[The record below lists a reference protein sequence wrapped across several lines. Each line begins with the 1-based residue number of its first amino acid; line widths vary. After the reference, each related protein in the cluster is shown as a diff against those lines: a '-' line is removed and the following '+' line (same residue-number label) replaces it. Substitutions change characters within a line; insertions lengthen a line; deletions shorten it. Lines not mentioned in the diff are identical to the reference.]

1 VESDDLRRINLDVAS
16 LVQHFHLAASLLH
29 NLTIESVNPF
39 DRTLEFTPSFCF
51 SFCFFLWVCV
61 VVMVVPS
68 DFWCLSRAS
77 REKPR
82 LSSCMVVAGHGGER
96 ARQESYPSLQMERK
110 RGKKNFQRRTLYPS
124 KKISCHLFLA
134 SIFVFYWPEFES
146 IIPSIPAVAV
156 AGRCELRSVI
166 SLPTPSCNHC
176 WLVHITKTTTH
187 LPSAFFLSP
196 FPFNQPSSYH
206 CFPLLVGSVGP
217 FIISVYYSALSS
229 LRSRPCTVLGGP

>member
-1 VESDDLRRINLDVAS
+1 VESDHLRRINLDVAS
-16 LVQHFHLAASLLH
+16 LVQHFHLAASLLP
-29 NLTIESVNPF
+29 NLTMESVNPF

-51 SFCFFLWVCV
+51 SQCFFCGCVWWLWLFRPISGACRARLVRNPAFPRV
-61 VVMVVPS
+61 WWWLVMVVRE
-68 DFWCLSRAS
+68 LGKRATPHS
-77 REKPR
+77 KWKER
-82 LSSCMVVAGHGGER
+82 GE
-96 ARQESYPSLQMERK
+96 
-110 RGKKNFQRRTLYPS
+110 KNFQRSLYPS
-124 KKISCHLFLA
+124 KKNLLSPFL
-134 SIFVFYWPEFES
+134 SICIFVFYWPEFES

-166 SLPTPSCNHC
+166 NSPTPSCNHC